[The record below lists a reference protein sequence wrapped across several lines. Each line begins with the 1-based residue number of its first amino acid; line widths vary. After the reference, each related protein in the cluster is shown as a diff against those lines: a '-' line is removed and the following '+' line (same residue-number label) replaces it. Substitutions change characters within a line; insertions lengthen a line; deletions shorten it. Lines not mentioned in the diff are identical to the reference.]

1 MPRTCKHIT
10 FRRKGVCSCDYIK
23 ALAIAMSEPGRLI
36 VIEPGRLI
44 VITRDVVKENG
55 REEAPSQRDLK
66 MILCWL

>member
-23 ALAIAMSEPGRLI
+23 ALAIAMSEPD
-36 VIEPGRLI
+36 RLI